1 LDRGYTAASIINDA
15 PVVFNDTNLASAWR
29 PTNDGG
35 KFYGPTR
42 LRQALYRSQ
51 NIVSVRLL
59 DELGVRPTLDFLRRF
74 GFDPNELPHNLSLSL
89 GSANLSPLQIATGFA
104 VFSNGGYQVQPYLI
118 NTVIDRNNQTLFQ
131 ANPIT
136 VCLTCT
142 LLEKTTDGEP
152 QMGLFDT
159 PKGIRSLPVAPQVLD
174 PEVNYIVYDMMRDV
188 IKYGTGRRA
197 RVLQRDDIAGKT
209 GTTNDGRDAWFSGF
223 NGNLVTSVWSGF
235 DNSSPLGRGEWGGSV
250 SLPPWIDYMRDALK
264 DTTPDFV
271 PKPSSL
277 VTVRIDPKTGERA
290 LPGQS
295 NAIFEIFRKDHVPPQ
310 RDLNLPSLNNN
321 SGNESQEEKQENNAL
336 ENLF

>member
-1 LDRGYTAASIINDA
+1 
-15 PVVFNDTNLASAWR
+15 
-29 PTNDGG
+29 
-35 KFYGPTR
+35 
-42 LRQALYRSQ
+42 
-51 NIVSVRLL
+51 
-59 DELGVRPTLDFLRRF
+59 
-74 GFDPNELPHNLSLSL
+74 
-89 GSANLSPLQIATGFA
+89 
-104 VFSNGGYQVQPYLI
+104 
-118 NTVIDRNNQTLFQ
+118 
-131 ANPIT
+131 
-136 VCLTCT
+136 
-142 LLEKTTDGEP
+142 
-152 QMGLFDT
+152 
-159 PKGIRSLPVAPQVLD
+159 
-174 PEVNYIVYDMMRDV
+174 MMRDV

-264 DTTPDFV
+264 DTAPDFV

-310 RDLNLPSLNNN
+310 RDLNLPSSNNN
-321 SGNESQEEKQENNAL
+321 TDNESQEEKQENNAL

>member
-1 LDRGYTAASIINDA
+1 
-15 PVVFNDTNLASAWR
+15 
-29 PTNDGG
+29 
-35 KFYGPTR
+35 

-188 IKYGTGRRA
+188 IKSGTGRRA

-235 DNSSPLGRGEWGGSV
+235 YNSSPLGRG
-250 SLPPWIDYMRDALK
+250 
-264 DTTPDFV
+264 
-271 PKPSSL
+271 
-277 VTVRIDPKTGERA
+277 
-290 LPGQS
+290 
-295 NAIFEIFRKDHVPPQ
+295 
-310 RDLNLPSLNNN
+310 
-321 SGNESQEEKQENNAL
+321 
-336 ENLF
+336 